1 MKCPNCHAKLG
12 LGAFVFNY
20 YECPSCGKTLTS
32 KKWLSA
38 VAVLSSLPIGRLFY
52 EGEYVIAGIA
62 TLAVGAFFI
71 WKTPSTLEAR

>member
-20 YECPSCGKTLTS
+20 NECSSCGKTLTS

-38 VAVLSSLPIGRLFY
+38 IAVLSALPIGRLAY
-52 EGEYVIAGIA
+52 QGEYVIAGIA
-62 TLAVGAFFI
+62 TLIVGAFLI
-71 WKTPSTLEAR
+71 WKMPSSLEAR